1 MSLVAFFNP
10 ISVMAEGL
18 RDYKVD
24 SKMACVEFA
33 KNHKDGGTTAA
44 VAKSSSSAKAKNSK
58 AAN

>member
-18 RDYKVD
+18 REYKVD

-33 KNHKDGGTTAA
+33 KNHKAGSTTAA
-44 VAKSSSSAKAKNSK
+44 VTKSSTAKAKNSK
-58 AAN
+58 VAN